1 MEIHGYK
8 APSTHTTNFLQ
19 VLYVHISQTEGTND
33 EQIQTSFRSGG
44 SCAVEEA
51 FDLRALTLISR
62 GVFSLSTAIGA
73 TNRDEEAA
81 PSEATTTPIPMPPF
95 FLQKLVA

>member
-8 APSTHTTNFLQ
+8 VPSTYTTNFLQ
-19 VLYVHISQTEGTND
+19 VLSVQMSQTEGRND

-51 FDLRALTLISR
+51 FDRRDLPLISR
-62 GVFSLSTAIGA
+62 GVLSLSTAIGA

-81 PSEATTTPIPMPPF
+81 PLEATTTPDPMPPF

>member
-1 MEIHGYK
+1 MDTRCSPHKLQI
-8 APSTHTTNFLQ
+8 FLQ

-33 EQIQTSFRSGG
+33 EEIQTSFRSGG

-51 FDLRALTLISR
+51 FDGRALTLISR
-62 GVFSLSTAIGA
+62 GVLSLSTAIGA
-73 TNRDEEAA
+73 TNCDEEEAA
-81 PSEATTTPIPMPPF
+81 PSEATTTSNPIPPF